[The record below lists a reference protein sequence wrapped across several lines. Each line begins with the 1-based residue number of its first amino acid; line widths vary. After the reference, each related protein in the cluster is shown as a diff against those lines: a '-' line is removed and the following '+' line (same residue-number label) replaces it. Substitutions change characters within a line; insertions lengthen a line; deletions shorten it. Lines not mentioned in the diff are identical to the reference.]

1 MKRMALGLASAAS
14 TFWGFL
20 WFFGAFAE
28 GEGRWLGIGVLLMA
42 LATLYAWRRPWPGGW
57 ALLVGGAAFGL
68 LAASLAGRRPLLV
81 FALTALPYLLAGGYL
96 VISLRK
102 EEEP

>member
-1 MKRMALGLASAAS
+1 MALGLASAAS

-20 WFFGAFAE
+20 WFLGAFAE
-28 GEGRWLGIGVLLMA
+28 GEGRWLGVGVLLMA
-42 LATLYAWRRPWPGGW
+42 LATLYAWRRPRPGGW
-57 ALLVGGAAFGL
+57 VLLGEGWF

>member
-1 MKRMALGLASAAS
+1 VRRAALGLASAAS
-14 TFWGFL
+14 ASWVFL
-20 WFFGAFAE
+20 WPLGAFAE
-28 GEGRWLGIGVLLMA
+28 GEGRRLRAGVDLVVLT
-42 LATLYAWRRPWPGGW
+42 TLYAWRRPRPGGW
-57 ALLVGGAAFGL
+57 ALLGEGWF

-102 EEEP
+102 GEEP

>member
-20 WFFGAFAE
+20 WFLGAFAE
-28 GEGRWLGIGVLLMA
+28 GGRWLGIGVLLMA
-42 LATLYAWRRPWPGGW
+42 LATLYAWRRPRPGGW
-57 ALLVGGAAFGL
+57 VLLGEGWF
-68 LAASLAGRRPLLV
+68 LAASLAGLRPLLV

>member
-20 WFFGAFAE
+20 WFLGAFAE
-28 GEGRWLGIGVLLMA
+28 GEGRWLGVGVLLMA
-42 LATLYAWRRPWPGGW
+42 LATLYAWRRPRPGGW
-57 ALLVGGAAFGL
+57 VLLGEGWF